1 MKKTATAPRP
11 AKTKEPRQKR
21 KRQPNPLLAVLQNMD
36 EDTVAMLRQMM
47 QDELGIGPDV
57 PAPKDPVD
65 LFARFLRLCGHSK
78 ADDDDMAA
86 LLQELTVELGD
97 LRVSSNGGDREARE
111 KMQAIYDLLDDAV
124 ESRAMGPID
133 LMMTG
138 RILADAEWP
147 VPDSLKQALIE
158 ATRAAPPGGQGD
170 VVGDLVSTLLEVAD
184 QTDQNPFEVHG
195 YMNSLMATFPPDANA
210 TLLFELG
217 GARKSVIAQAI
228 AGFVL
233 HPDSLLAQSAA
244 EALAASAKQTPVES
258 SLIERLIRIRPW
270 LPPPRQA
277 QLDATIRAARSNA
290 LPPVKSE
297 PPKLIKCYLSICD
310 GSGTRSFLATQR
322 IGRRYQIPTVMMK
335 PAGVADAM
343 ILPALAKSDM
353 DDIVRQ
359 MKSNVPLMEADLAG
373 VTRML
378 ELAIAENLASGAL
391 PPFKLVE
398 VVESL
403 GLGPLHPNPATPL
416 EIISSL
422 LAELPPEQTDEAAT
436 ARAHG
441 DALLSEFKYQW
452 FEAGEELEDLL
463 YPVKGSK
470 QRIAKLMTAYL
481 PRRRPFWARQCAVS
495 ALAMHGD
502 KKARFLPWRQLALI
516 GREIAS
522 EVPMDQIPLMRQ
534 VAESS
539 VRAFERRG

>member
-1 MKKTATAPRP
+1 MKKTATATT
-11 AKTKEPRQKR
+11 AKTKERRQKR
-21 KRQPNPLLAVLQNMD
+21 KRQPNPLLAVLRNMD
-36 EDTVAMLRQMM
+36 DDTVAMLRQMM
-47 QDELGIGPDV
+47 HDELGIGPD
-57 PAPKDPVD
+57 ASSAKDPVD

-124 ESRAMGPID
+124 ESRSMGPID

-138 RILADAEWP
+138 RILADAEWA

-158 ATRAAPPGGQGD
+158 ATRAAPPDRQGD

-195 YMNSLMATFPPDANA
+195 YLNSLMATCPPEANA
-210 TLLFELG
+210 MLLFELG
-217 GARKSVIAQAI
+217 GAKKSVIAQAI

-233 HPDSLLAQSAA
+233 HPDVVLAQSAA
-244 EALAASAKQTPVES
+244 EALAASAKQAPVES
-258 SLIERLIRIRPW
+258 SLIERLIRMRPW
-270 LPPPRQA
+270 LPSPRQA

-322 IGRRYQIPTVMMK
+322 IGPRYQIATVMMK

-353 DDIVRQ
+353 DNIVRQ

-378 ELAIAENLASGAL
+378 ELAIAENVASGAL

-416 EIISSL
+416 EIMEGL
-422 LAELPPEQTDEAAT
+422 LADLPPEQTNKAAT
-436 ARAHG
+436 ASAHG

-463 YPVKGSK
+463 YPVKGSR

-481 PRRRPFWARQCAVS
+481 PQRRPFWARQCAIS

-522 EVPMDQIPLMRQ
+522 DVPIDQIPLMRQ

-539 VRAFERRG
+539 VRAFESRG